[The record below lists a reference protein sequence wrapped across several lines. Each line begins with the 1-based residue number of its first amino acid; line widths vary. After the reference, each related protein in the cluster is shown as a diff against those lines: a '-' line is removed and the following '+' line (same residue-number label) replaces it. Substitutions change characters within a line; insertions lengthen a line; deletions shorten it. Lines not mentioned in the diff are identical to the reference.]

1 MVKKGLKNY
10 FKSFKYFFTP
20 LGVIALGVIV
30 GLSIIVPGIMN
41 SVKTMIN
48 GVSEIV
54 SEAEIN
60 WGAAWDSL
68 LASARELDW
77 SAPASAAGQ
86 MFNTD
91 WLTST
96 LNGCVTEIFSSA
108 NPALEQIKELVA
120 ACVKDVGIYLAVFV
134 IVTVIGMI
142 VGYILVRFQIRKDIV
157 KRSLWKTILLT
168 IVHAIINVTV
178 ILLCLN
184 IMSYTSGILA
194 YVIAFL
200 FVLLLSTISFIEAYV
215 VHAIKKVK
223 FKEIVNVK
231 NVLLL
236 LLTDLIIFAIT
247 AGLVYLVFLIN
258 ALVGTFLSIA
268 LIEIASIVIGLNA
281 ESYVIDVVNSK
292 TGEEK
297 SGKN

>member
-96 LNGCVTEIFSSA
+96 LNGCVTAIFSSA

-200 FVLLLSTISFIEAYV
+200 FVLLLGTISFIEAYV
-215 VHAIKKVK
+215 VHAVKKVK

-247 AGLVYLVFLIN
+247 AGVVYLVFLIN

-292 TGEEK
+292 TGGAK
-297 SGKN
+297 ADK